1 VGVAVMAAPLAYPL
15 TSSIVEEEGN
25 LNHIREV
32 FYLLN
37 WLIKRVDWKKK
48 CIGGFEFG

>member
-1 VGVAVMAAPLAYPL
+1 VLK
-15 TSSIVEEEGN
+15 SSNVEEEGN

-48 CIGGFEFG
+48 VFIGGFEFG